1 MTTHLP
7 IEQIRNYV
15 TRNLARAD
23 LAQVNEHLF
32 DCEDCYQRFLSIFQ
46 AHRRFPI
53 EVDLDD
59 LAGSTAWHLQ
69 GEELKAYIEGRLNE
83 PDSEF
88 AKLHLRDCAWC
99 REEVENYSEFTYKLS
114 YYLSK
119 RHAPPK
125 QASVW
130 NRYSPKLPA
139 IPAYWSP
146 VRFAGIAALV
156 LLLLGSAVLVL
167 SVLRTRPEVQET
179 TASEP
184 AQNNDSLQA
193 HIPSDI
199 SQPAHSTPSDTGT
212 GNGQTSYSKHESDKL
227 NSHSPEPSTSPS
239 KRIAAESLQETET
252 GLLVADLRMPDV
264 IEIFDRSQVVL
275 RGDGDKWVSFTI
287 VGPYSTVISNDR
299 PTFRWTALSGA
310 SHYTVSLYDANLNLI
325 KTSEPLT
332 DTQWVI
338 PNQLDRGVIY
348 TWVVTAIKDSKEVLA
363 PTLPARA
370 EFKII
375 EKSEL
380 IKLDK
385 RVNQMHS
392 SIARGVLYARAGL
405 LDDAEQQLR
414 AYLSLHP
421 ADETAMKLLQIIKSW
436 RDR

>member
-1 MTTHLP
+1 MTTHVP

-15 TRNLARAD
+15 THNLACAD
-23 LAQVNEHLF
+23 LVQVNDHLF
-32 DCEDCYQRFLSIFQ
+32 NCEDCYRQFLSIFQ

-59 LAGSTAWHLQ
+59 LAGSAAWHLQ

-83 PDSEF
+83 LDIDF
-88 AKLHLRDCAWC
+88 AKQHLQHCAWC
-99 REEVENYSEFTYKLS
+99 REEVESYSEFSYKLS

-119 RHAPPK
+119 RHAPAK

-139 IPAYWSP
+139 IPTSWST
-146 VRFAGIAALV
+146 VRFAGVAALV

-167 SVLRTRPEVQET
+167 SVLRTKPEMQKT

-184 AQNNDSLQA
+184 AHKNDSLQA
-193 HIPSDI
+193 VIPSATSQPAQPAPSDI
-199 SQPAHSTPSDTGT
+199 GTGT
-212 GNGQTSYSKHESDKL
+212 GQTSHSKHKSDEL
-227 NSHSPEPSTSPS
+227 NSHGSEPPASPS
-239 KRIAAESLQETET
+239 KRITSESLQETERD
-252 GLLVADLRMPDV
+252 LLAADLRMPDV

-275 RGDGDKWVSFTI
+275 RGDGDKGVSFKI
-287 VGPYSTVISNDR
+287 MGPYSTVISDNR

-310 SHYTVSLYDANLNLI
+310 SHYTVSVYDANLNLI
-325 KTSEPLT
+325 KSSEPLT
-332 DTQWVI
+332 DTQWAI
-338 PNQLDRGVIY
+338 SNQLERGVIY
-348 TWVVTAIKDSKEVLA
+348 TWVVTAIKDGKDVLA

-385 RVNQMHS
+385 RVNQTHS
-392 SIARGVLYARAGL
+392 AAARGVLYARAGL
-405 LDDAEQQLR
+405 LDEAEQELR
-414 AYLSLHP
+414 VHLSLHP
-421 ADETAMKLLQIIKSW
+421 TDETAMKLLRTIKSW

>member
-23 LAQVNEHLF
+23 LVQVNEHLF
-32 DCEDCYQRFLSIFQ
+32 DCEDCYQQFLSIFQ

-69 GEELKAYIEGRLNE
+69 GEELTAYIEGRLNE

-88 AKLHLRDCAWC
+88 ASLHLRGCAWC

-119 RHAPPK
+119 RHAPVK
-125 QASVW
+125 QASAW
-130 NRYSPKLPA
+130 SRYSPKLLA
-139 IPAYWSP
+139 IPAHWSP

-167 SVLRTRPEVQET
+167 SVLRTRPEVQEK

-184 AQNNDSLQA
+184 AQNNDPLQA
-193 HIPSDI
+193 VLPSDT
-199 SQPAHSTPSDTGT
+199 SQPAQSTPSDTGT
-212 GNGQTSYSKHESDKL
+212 GNGQTSYSKHESDKS
-227 NSHSPEPSTSPS
+227 NPHSSEPSTSPS
-239 KRIAAESLQETET
+239 KRIAAESLQETE
-252 GLLVADLRMPDV
+252 LLAADLHMPGV

-275 RGDGDKWVSFTI
+275 RGDGDKGVSFT
-287 VGPYSTVISNDR
+287 VTGPYSTVISDDR

-310 SHYTVSLYDANLNLI
+310 SHYTVSVYDANLNLI
-325 KTSEPLT
+325 RTSEPLT
-332 DTQWVI
+332 ATQWAI
-338 PNQLDRGVIY
+338 PNQLERGVIY
-348 TWVVTAIKDSKEVLA
+348 TWVVTAIKDGKEVLA

-380 IKLDK
+380 IRLGK

-392 SIARGVLYARAGL
+392 AATRGVLYARAGL

-414 AYLSLHP
+414 AHLSLHP
-421 ADETAMKLLQIIKSW
+421 ADKMAMKLLRTIKSW
-436 RDR
+436 RGP

>member
-15 TRNLARAD
+15 TRNLACAD

-32 DCEDCYQRFLSIFQ
+32 DCEDCYQQFLSIFQ

-53 EVDLDD
+53 EIDLDD
-59 LAGSTAWHLQ
+59 LAGSTGWHLQ
-69 GEELKAYIEGRLNE
+69 GEELKAYIEGRLSE

-88 AKLHLRDCAWC
+88 AKLHLRGCAWC

-119 RHAPPK
+119 RHAPVK

-130 NRYSPKLPA
+130 NRYSLRFPA
-139 IPAYWSP
+139 IPSTWSP
-146 VRFAGIAALV
+146 VRFAGVAALL
-156 LLLLGSAVLVL
+156 LLLLGSIVLML
-167 SVLRTRPEVQET
+167 SVRRIRPEVQEA

-184 AQNNDSLQA
+184 AQKNDSLQA
-193 HIPSDI
+193 VIPPDP
-199 SQPAHSTPSDTGT
+199 SQPAQSPTTDIRSGDGE
-212 GNGQTSYSKHESDKL
+212 TSYSNHKSEKSYSHISETP
-227 NSHSPEPSTSPS
+227 NSPI
-239 KRIAAESLQETET
+239 KRTAVEGTQGIETE
-252 GLLVADLRMPDV
+252 LLAADLRMPDV
-264 IEIFDRSQVVL
+264 IDIFDRSQVVL
-275 RGDGDKWVSFTI
+275 RGDGDKGVSFTI
-287 VGPYSTVISNDR
+287 TGPYSTVISDDR
-299 PTFRWTALSGA
+299 PTFRWTSLSGA
-310 SHYTVSLYDANLNLI
+310 SHYTVSVYDTNLNLI

-332 DTQWVI
+332 DTQWAI
-338 PNQLDRGVIY
+338 PNQLERGVIY
-348 TWVVTAIKDSKEVLA
+348 TWVVTAIKDGKEVLA

-380 IKLDK
+380 IKLNS
-385 RVNQMHS
+385 RVRQIQS
-392 SIARGVLYARAGL
+392 AAARGVLYARAGL

-414 AYLSLHP
+414 VHLSLHP
-421 ADETAMKLLQIIKSW
+421 ADETAMNLLRTIKSW

>member
-32 DCEDCYQRFLSIFQ
+32 DCEDCYQQFLSIFQ

-53 EVDLDD
+53 EVDLDH
-59 LAGSTAWHLQ
+59 LAGLTAWHLQ

-88 AKLHLRDCAWC
+88 ASLHLRGCAWC
-99 REEVENYSEFTYKLS
+99 REEVENYSEFAYKLS

-119 RHAPPK
+119 RHAPVN
-125 QASVW
+125 QASAW
-130 NRYSPKLPA
+130 SRYSPKLPA

-146 VRFAGIAALV
+146 VRFAGVAALV

-184 AQNNDSLQA
+184 AQNNDLLQA
-193 HIPSDI
+193 LIHSDK
-199 SQPAHSTPSDTGT
+199 SQPAQSTPSDTGA
-212 GNGQTSYSKHESDKL
+212 GNRQTSYSEHESDKL
-227 NSHSPEPSTSPS
+227 HSHSSEPSTSPS
-239 KRIAAESLQETET
+239 KRIAAESMQETET
-252 GLLVADLRMPDV
+252 DLLAAALCMPDV
-264 IEIFDRSQVVL
+264 IEVFDRSQIVL
-275 RGDGDKWVSFTI
+275 RGDGDKGVSFTI
-287 VGPYSTVISNDR
+287 VGPYSTVISDDR
-299 PTFRWTALSGA
+299 PTFQWTALSGA
-310 SHYTVSLYDANLNLI
+310 SHYTVSVYDANLNLI

-332 DTQWVI
+332 ATQWAF
-338 PNQLDRGVIY
+338 PNQLKRGMIY
-348 TWVVTAIKDSKEVLA
+348 TWVVTAIKDGKEVLA

-375 EKSEL
+375 EKSKL

-392 SIARGVLYARAGL
+392 AVARGVIYARSGL

-414 AYLSLHP
+414 AHLNLHP
-421 ADETAMKLLQIIKSW
+421 ADETAMKLLRTIKSW